1 MTSSRLLRWL
11 SRSPVQ
17 TFILCPLL
25 VVAFELVRRR
35 GELTIEP
42 GGVVLLAWGY
52 LQYLLVGR
60 FRTHLGGGGPGFGV
74 LPDRIVE
81 DGPYRYVR
89 NPMYLGHLIF
99 MLGLAVTLSRGLHS
113 SCSPRARSGFTAA
126 CSRTKRALRRYLDG
140 LISIISGG

>member
-1 MTSSRLLRWL
+1 LWWHSSWSGGAESSPSSLGALFC
-11 SRSPVQ
+11 SPV
-17 TFILCPLL
+17 
-25 VVAFELVRRR
+25 
-35 GELTIEP
+35 
-42 GGVVLLAWGY
+42 
-52 LQYLLVGR
+52 LLVGR